1 MSRDVLE
8 QVISG
13 IDDRYIAESIVYAD
27 RRKENSTNNIHKI
40 LEFNDESRERKRVMN
55 RLNMENS
62 GGGKK
67 DITRSKCIIKY
78 AVRIA
83 ACLVLVIV
91 MSFSTLSIAAAGGSI
106 TAYDILYSLYP
117 EVAEKLT
124 PVNLSCEDNG
134 IRMNVEA
141 VNVDGATADI
151 YISMQDTT
159 GNRIDETTDL
169 FDSADIHTSSDIM
182 GGCEMV
188 DYDSENKKAT
198 FLIQLKH
205 MNGNP
210 VEGKK
215 LTFTVSKFLSGKQN
229 TVTELSGF
237 SLSNIP
243 VAEKVQKA
251 EELQFR
257 GHSGEEGQ
265 FHTDYLLP
273 DPAYSYS
280 PVDGVTV
287 NAYGFVNGKLHVQVH
302 YDNIMTY
309 DNHGFIYLKNADGNT
324 IDCSYSDAFWDDEQY
339 GSSEEYV
346 FDVGED
352 DDLSSC
358 SLWGEFITCNTLT
371 EGDWEVAFPVKV
383 R

>member
-124 PVNLSCEDNG
+124 PVNMSCEDNG

-141 VNVDGATADI
+141 VNVDGATA
-151 YISMQDTT
+151 
-159 GNRIDETTDL
+159 
-169 FDSADIHTSSDIM
+169 F
-182 GGCEMV
+182 
-188 DYDSENKKAT
+188 
-198 FLIQLKH
+198 
-205 MNGNP
+205 
-210 VEGKK
+210 
-215 LTFTVSKFLSGKQN
+215 
-229 TVTELSGF
+229 
-237 SLSNIP
+237 
-243 VAEKVQKA
+243 
-251 EELQFR
+251 
-257 GHSGEEGQ
+257 
-265 FHTDYLLP
+265 
-273 DPAYSYS
+273 
-280 PVDGVTV
+280 
-287 NAYGFVNGKLHVQVH
+287 
-302 YDNIMTY
+302 
-309 DNHGFIYLKNADGNT
+309 
-324 IDCSYSDAFWDDEQY
+324 
-339 GSSEEYV
+339 
-346 FDVGED
+346 
-352 DDLSSC
+352 
-358 SLWGEFITCNTLT
+358 
-371 EGDWEVAFPVKV
+371 
-383 R
+383 